1 MSFASRVGSGIL
13 VSKKPERQEMISRIG
28 MPAVTINCVS
38 VNMFMETRAHGN
50 GGLT

>member
-13 VSKKPERQEMISRIG
+13 VSKKPARQEMISRVR
-28 MPAVTINCVS
+28 MPAETINRVS
-38 VNMFMETRAHGN
+38 MNWFMGTRAHGN